1 MTKNIKLQQRSLMR
15 LVVIFS
21 VFLPFFCYGR
31 VNPLYYQKMTDEKKQ
46 NSQSA
51 QEEDSADL
59 ESITEELQKDMKSL
73 LFTLT
78 HEQTGE
84 EKKLEIIKT
93 LSETALL
100 NNKVEDALR
109 KLVARGRK
117 CENEEDQTGCLILD
131 MVTLKAHTELIRR
144 KTDSLT
150 RLDQENRDYYKDM
163 VLDGV
168 LIITGAGLLFIPVG
182 GPAFTTALFTMRFA
196 TMGKAVGS
204 SVVTGIGLYRVG
216 REVVGGEDE
225 DLKNVFELVKDVT
238 ATNILTK
245 AIVHFAQI
253 GDKELMEGIVLSSS
267 ESEAIDFLYRVI
279 EDSSYSSE
287 TSSVAI
293 EALLAFPEELQERR
307 TKTIGL
313 LTELADKNKEQLDL
327 RVRIS
332 AVKVLGKI
340 GERVPEVAEYLA
352 EKGKGRSEE
361 QSKETE
367 FAETEGE
374 KEVEDELRLIALVQ
388 SGRNKAYFDNSIEEL
403 DDWIEKNSKDDNKTF
418 LNSLN
423 IKLEIPKAFINFL
436 LSAKEDRVKVGEKA
450 SEKLHQHI
458 IVLREFI
465 LSEIIDIETK
475 LKFSKIL
482 IHWTESF
489 SESMK
494 IKEFLRKIWTNP
506 AEDIGLYLKQFQEK
520 KPTQENKPAFEFLQS
535 RIEFLKGIKSSDI
548 LREIVQDHIQSIIDD
563 FEKAYPKQ
571 KEISEKFK
579 VFIADYTKMLE
590 NIKI

>member
-1 MTKNIKLQQRSLMR
+1 
-15 LVVIFS
+15 
-21 VFLPFFCYGR
+21 
-31 VNPLYYQKMTDEKKQ
+31 
-46 NSQSA
+46 
-51 QEEDSADL
+51 
-59 ESITEELQKDMKSL
+59 
-73 LFTLT
+73 
-78 HEQTGE
+78 
-84 EKKLEIIKT
+84 
-93 LSETALL
+93 
-100 NNKVEDALR
+100 
-109 KLVARGRK
+109 
-117 CENEEDQTGCLILD
+117 

-163 VLDGV
+163 ALDGV

-196 TMGKAVGS
+196 TMGKAVSS

-253 GDKELMEGIVLSSS
+253 GDKELMERIVLSSS
-267 ESEAIDFLYRVI
+267 ESEAIDWLYRVI

-313 LTELADKNKEQLDL
+313 LTELADKNEEQMSL
-327 RVRIS
+327 RARIS

-340 GERVPEVAEYLA
+340 GERVSEVAEYLA
-352 EKGKGRSEE
+352 EKGKRR
-361 QSKETE
+361 SKETE
-367 FAETEGE
+367 FAETEDE
-374 KEVEDELRLIALVQ
+374 KEIEDELRLIALVQ

-403 DDWIEKNSKDDNKTF
+403 AEWIKTSKNRKDNKSF
-418 LNSLN
+418 LNNLT
-423 IKLEIPKAFINFL
+423 IQLEIPKAFLNFL
-436 LSAKEDRVKVGEKA
+436 LLAKEDRVKVGEKA
-450 SEKLHQHI
+450 SEKLQDYI

-482 IHWTESF
+482 ISWDNSLES
-489 SESMK
+489 K
-494 IKEFLRKIWTNP
+494 AFLGENWTNP
-506 AEDIGLYLKQFQEK
+506 AEDIGLYVEQLHEK
-520 KPTQENKPAFEFLQS
+520 KPTQENKPAFEFL
-535 RIEFLKGIKSSDI
+535 K
-548 LREIVQDHIQSIIDD
+548 
-563 FEKAYPKQ
+563 
-571 KEISEKFK
+571 KEISKLRDIKDFTIVLPQIDSIIGDTGAFYDKYPNQKELAEKIK
-579 VFIADYTKMLE
+579 VFIEDYKKMQKS
-590 NIKI
+590 IKN